1 MMVNKY
7 LKKTSLKLCAS
18 YSYLHFKFKVC
29 TNSHA
34 VVTTLASQKDVLVF
48 VCSPYD
54 CVGSHP

>member
-7 LKKTSLKLCAS
+7 LKKPRAS